1 MQRRP
6 STDANA
12 NAELH
17 ERVDAVIE
25 TIRPA
30 AQKDGGDIELV
41 RVGEDG
47 VVYIRL
53 HGACIDCPSS
63 ELTLTMGVERTLREQ
78 IPEILR
84 VQREE

>member
-1 MQRRP
+1 MQRRS
-6 STDANA
+6 STDATTNA
-12 NAELH
+12 QLH
-17 ERVDAVIE
+17 ERVDAVVE

-41 RVGEDG
+41 RVDDEG

-63 ELTLTMGVERTLREQ
+63 ELTLTMGVERTLREA

-84 VQREE
+84 VERVE